1 MIWIKTTT
9 AVDMALT
16 VGGNG
21 IRVNENGNTAESVPA
36 ENLLP
41 DKTYKVGVRAYK
53 KSENGKYYSKETE
66 STGEFLPKYTPMDIA
81 LSMNGNECTADENS
95 VYHAYIGGGDN
106 TLSVSGSDADATI

>member
-1 MIWIKTTT
+1 MRAEWNASDNVDGYNVKIYEEKDGEWTDTGFGYDLDKDTT

-21 IRVNENGNTAESVPA
+21 VSVNENGDTAESVPA

-53 KSENGKYYSKETE
+53 KIGKRKV
-66 STGEFLPKYTPMDIA
+66 LQ
-81 LSMNGNECTADENS
+81 
-95 VYHAYIGGGDN
+95 
-106 TLSVSGSDADATI
+106 

>member
-1 MIWIKTTT
+1 
-9 AVDMALT
+9 MALT

-21 IRVNENGNTAESVPA
+21 VSVNENGDNAESVPA

-81 LSMNGNECTADENS
+81 LS
-95 VYHAYIGGGDN
+95 
-106 TLSVSGSDADATI
+106 